1 MNRISSKQL
10 SDDDPKPPSAAA
22 AERGPATRISISPD
36 LDRIVL
42 NALRRDPT
50 RRYGSVRALRED
62 LERVLDGRPVTA
74 HAPTWSYWTGK
85 AVRRNKLLTAVTAAL
100 LVVLGAASW
109 FAIQSRLTAA
119 RQEAIE
125 SAFDRTLKSLNSDLD
140 RWSDPNQHVTV
151 AEKTEVV
158 KSAAGLLKDET
169 LKKVAAR
176 GDRPQLVSRVVNG
189 VEGVLSRAEGLAGK
203 ETPVHKDVSVAYRV
217 VGDFRLVV
225 ATTSGG
231 RKDDAVKSYEHAAAA
246 AREVSRSE
254 SGMGPRHAP
263 GTVGAAGTPRPG
275 TGRALSYLDLPAPA
289 APEPAAPEP
298 VQVAKNVPAPARP
311 AAEAAPV
318 VDEAERRDLYQQLK
332 SVTTAAQRS
341 RADAQALDEALRGRG
356 QTLRSDIT
364 SKLSQVDMFLEE
376 AAEHL
381 TAGELDPAR
390 DSLTKASYVLKNV
403 RSAIGS

>member
-1 MNRISSKQL
+1 M
-10 SDDDPKPPSAAA
+10 
-22 AERGPATRISISPD
+22 
-36 LDRIVL
+36 
-42 NALRRDPT
+42 
-50 RRYGSVRALRED
+50 RALRED

-100 LVVLGAASW
+100 LVALGAATW
-109 FAIQSRLTAA
+109 FAIQSRLTRV
-119 RQEAIE
+119 RQETME

-203 ETPVHKDVSVAYRV
+203 ETPVHKDVSVAYRI
-217 VGDFRLVV
+217 VGDFHLVV
-225 ATTSGG
+225 ASTSGG

-246 AREVSRSE
+246 ARQVSRSDLE
-254 SGMGPRHAP
+254 WARATLQELSVRL
-263 GTVGAAGTPRPG
+263 
-275 TGRALSYLDLPAPA
+275 GRLGQALDVPSYLDVPAPVA
-289 APEPAAPEP
+289 EVPEPAP
-298 VQVAKNVPAPARP
+298 VVRAQPAPARP
-311 AAEAAPV
+311 AAPAAPV

-356 QTLRSDIT
+356 QTLRSDVT
-364 SKLSQVDMFLEE
+364 SKLSQIDMFLEE
-376 AAEHL
+376 AAEQL
-381 TAGELDPAR
+381 TAGDLETAR